1 MRSGTQDSKFISLGT
16 DTRKKERFMGKKG
29 IRYTPDLPHRLYTY
43 FNGYTESGAPSFDK
57 FARSIGATLEELVHF
72 KRHKEFCRAW
82 QECNEIRR
90 DYLIDTALAKRADS
104 SLVKFLLGAEFGM
117 GDKDK
122 DDEAGA
128 LEVTVEVIG
137 E

>member
-1 MRSGTQDSKFISLGT
+1 
-16 DTRKKERFMGKKG
+16 MGKKG

-43 FNGYTESGAPSFDK
+43 FNGYAESGAPSFDK
-57 FARSIGATLEELVHF
+57 FARNIGATLEELVRF

-122 DDEAGA
+122 DEEAGA
-128 LEVTVEVIG
+128 LEVTVEVVG